1 MTYKT
6 KGVIELDETT
16 VKDSEKAGLIK
27 NIYYQS
33 NGTGNWYKHWTG
45 AGTYTDGVK
54 AIADAV
60 GGYWL
65 IDAIYSYNR
74 KEEFQLWVLDVSD
87 GKAVLTMR
95 EDSDLKPL
103 VTQNISFT
111 DFPTGKW
118 EFYLENHVLC
128 LPMER

>member
-1 MTYKT
+1 M
-6 KGVIELDETT
+6 DETT
-16 VKDSEKAGLIK
+16 VKDSGKAGLVK
-27 NIYYQS
+27 NIYHQS
-33 NGTGNWYKHWTG
+33 TGTSQWYRHWLG
-45 AGTYTDGVK
+45 FTYTDGVK

-65 IDAIYSYNR
+65 IDAIFSYNR
-74 KEEFQLWVLDVSD
+74 KEEFQLWILDVAD

-95 EDSDLKPL
+95 EDCDLKPL

-118 EFYLENHVLC
+118 EFYLENKVLC